1 VLVGY
6 AWVSGAALWIG
17 VPEVARGSNLAELLD
32 VVGPVGVGVGVSFIA
47 FLVGSLSDDLVEIGL
62 GLRGA
67 RAFTTDSNIIPAF
80 MVITRM
86 EGSVRAELERLEAL
100 IDKANAEVLLRVS
113 LLPPLIVAAAAGTQ
127 ERWYW
132 AAAGLITGGA
142 LMLQSWWRLGEL
154 RKNLRSSEEL
164 RRGLEEMVVPD
175 AQRHLDEVAQRHQE
189 EQQQREA
196 EERDEERKREAEQ
209 QRRDAEY
216 REQLEREE
224 EEEGRLRGL
233 KGDGRLDS
241 AQAQRLAGLQER
253 RETREQ
259 RAQQARERAK
269 QVMEAYTER
278 LEALKAETAQAKDE
292 GTAES
297 VRSRVRRRLGWSR

>member
-1 VLVGY
+1 
-6 AWVSGAALWIG
+6 
-17 VPEVARGSNLAELLD
+17 
-32 VVGPVGVGVGVSFIA
+32 
-47 FLVGSLSDDLVEIGL
+47 
-62 GLRGA
+62 
-67 RAFTTDSNIIPAF
+67 
-80 MVITRM
+80 
-86 EGSVRAELERLEAL
+86 
-100 IDKANAEVLLRVS
+100 
-113 LLPPLIVAAAAGTQ
+113 
-127 ERWYW
+127 
-132 AAAGLITGGA
+132 
-142 LMLQSWWRLGEL
+142 MLQSWGRLGEL

-209 QRRDAEY
+209 QRSDAEY

-241 AQAQRLAGLQER
+241 AQAQRLAVLQER

-269 QVMEAYTER
+269 QATEAYMER